1 MKKRLICF
9 LILSSFIIGLVFVGS
24 CKDYDDFAL
33 DIRVENL
40 ENKLDQNCEN
50 LSDTIDSIKARLGR
64 IKECSCVPSNIKDS
78 IAALYKYLGGVLN
91 DTVSADSADKK
102 VKGLSNVINYLN
114 KRLSNIAVTADSAY
128 SIADSLRQLRFGWGD
143 SLRLAYD
150 TIRTLV
156 VDVEKINIKLDSIRI
171 LDSIIKERDRLT
183 QIRIDS
189 VIKEYNKADSAHQA
203 QIDTLFKKDSL
214 INVSL
219 KELIK
224 QDSVHTYRIDSLAK
238 VTYQLDSVAKVYLD
252 SALAWADDVA
262 NRVKV
267 ALNDRIDSV
276 IKEYKKADTLIN
288 KRIDAIRLDTMRLN
302 WARIQEINDT
312 LNVIDSVLQS
322 HKSRLDSIDLR
333 LDTLELRMDSLELRV
348 DTLELKVDS
357 LEDARKKAISGI
369 VIQGTQNNVFGSF
382 ALPIGVRSNILMAYS
397 TKFKGATFPT
407 RTSGLTGSDVITIKD
422 QAVIPLTF
430 EDDLGGKDVISGGT
444 ASDNAGKLYFTLN
457 PNDVK
462 IDSSYHFYLINSL
475 GDKTPVTIDSVR
487 KSKEK
492 LTFGYSAAKG
502 ASQVVEND
510 INTVNGFYQAD
521 VNIAAAD
528 AYSLRPNLDE
538 SALKAVAKDVK
549 NFRDGIDLGNL
560 ASTLL
565 NSVNG
570 VLDANALYVTWKDM
584 YGTHSATS
592 EYNLAVATIKPL
604 SYNAIDKISGK
615 IPSYDIPNNPI
626 HYLLDQINI
635 PSFTLDFDT
644 IKMGAVSFSI
654 PSITFDTSAIHQ
666 TLKIYVDATGTG
678 SSTGTATT
686 TQKDYYGNPI
696 TADVN
701 MTTTINIKDTVEISL
716 DSVYI
721 NLNEKITA
729 VMDTLQATLN
739 GLKVNIDSIVNN
751 IQDQLQ
757 TKVNSMLNSIEG
769 TVNSNVTNIVGDI
782 KKQIGNNK
790 FVKKVE
796 TLANKLNSYY
806 KRVDGLGRELTQP
819 MLLYAANGDFHPVS
833 KSYGVPT
840 PLSGT
845 GTYELVITSLTNEI
859 ITPAYKKYI
868 AVTNFRDASTGK
880 DYQNDDQNA
889 DYIKNTV
896 NAAGDFGKL
905 LDGDTKIVKFEPS
918 KKGIYEILI
927 STIDYD
933 GYMYHRKFYVNV
945 K

>member
-9 LILSSFIIGLVFVGS
+9 SVLASFIIGLVLVGS

-40 ENKLDQNCEN
+40 ENKLDQNCKN
-50 LSDTIDSIKARLGR
+50 LGDTIDSIKARLGR
-64 IKECSCVPSNIKDS
+64 IKECNCVPSNIKDS
-78 IAALYKYLGGVLN
+78 IAKLYKYLGDVT
-91 DTVSADSADKK
+91 DTISADSADKK
-102 VKGLSNVINYLN
+102 VKGLSNIINYLN
-114 KRLSNIAVTADSAY
+114 KSLSNIAVTADSAY

-143 SLRLAYD
+143 SLKKAYD

-171 LDSIIKERDRLT
+171 LDSIINERDRLT

-189 VIKEYNKADSAHQA
+189 VIKEYKKADSTQ
-203 QIDTLFKKDSL
+203 QVLIDSIYK
-214 INVSL
+214 I
-219 KELIK
+219 
-224 QDSVHTYRIDSLAK
+224 DSVQTYRIDSLAK

-252 SALAWADDVA
+252 SALAWADTVA
-262 NRVKV
+262 NRVKIG
-267 ALNDRIDSV
+267 LNTRIDSV
-276 IKEYKKADTLIN
+276 IKEYEKADSVIN
-288 KRIDAIRLDTMRLN
+288 ARIDAIPIDTIRMN
-302 WARIQEINDT
+302 YARIQEINDT

-333 LDTLELRMDSLELRV
+333 LDSLELRMDSLELRMDSLELRV
-348 DTLELKVDS
+348 DTLELEVDS
-357 LEDARKKAISGI
+357 LRDAEMKRISGI

-407 RTSGLTGSDVITIKD
+407 RTSGLTGSDVITSKD

-430 EDDLGGKDVISGGT
+430 EDDLSGEDVISGGT
-444 ASDNAGKLYFTLN
+444 ATDNAGKLYFTLN

-462 IDSSYHFYLINSL
+462 IDTSYHFYLINSL

-492 LTFGYSAAKG
+492 LTFGYTAAKG
-502 ASQVVEND
+502 ASQVVADD

-565 NSVNG
+565 NSVDG
-570 VLDANALYVTWKDM
+570 VLDANALYVTWEDM

-626 HYLLDQINI
+626 HYLLDQINV
-635 PSFTLDFDT
+635 PSFTLNFDT
-644 IKMGAVSFSI
+644 IKIEDLTITIDTVKFSLPDKVDSLSVKIDVKVPVDMNAAVVI
-654 PSITFDTSAIHQ
+654 ND
-666 TLKIYVDATGTG
+666 TLKGDSIHLKGNANVKD
-678 SSTGTATT
+678 SIHVVHTT
-686 TQKDYYGNPI
+686 KVALN
-696 TADVN
+696 DVY
-701 MTTTINIKDTVEISL
+701 TTMNNRIEALL
-716 DSVYI
+716 DSMNLSLKNVNSKI
-721 NLNEKITA
+721 N
-729 VMDTLQATLN
+729 
-739 GLKVNIDSIVNN
+739 SSVNN
-751 IQDQLQ
+751 IQNQIQ
-757 TKVNSMLNSIEG
+757 AQVNKMLNSIQG
-769 TVNSNVTNIVGDI
+769 TVNNSVSDIVGDI
-782 KKQIGNNK
+782 KTQIGNNK

-796 TLANKLNSYY
+796 KLANKLNSYY
-806 KRVDGLGRELTQP
+806 ERVDGLGRELTQP

-833 KSYGVPT
+833 KTYGVPT

-905 LDGDTKIVKFEPS
+905 LDGETKIVKFEPS

>member
-9 LILSSFIIGLVFVGS
+9 SVLASFIIGLVFVGS

-40 ENKLDQNCEN
+40 ENKLNQNCEN

-64 IKECSCVPSNIKDS
+64 IKECACTPSNIKDS
-78 IAALYKYLGGVLN
+78 IAVLYNYLGDVLK
-91 DTVSADSADKK
+91 DTVVSADSADKK
-102 VKGLSNVINYLN
+102 VKGIQNVINYLN

-128 SIADSLRQLRFGWGD
+128 SIADSLRQLRLGWGD
-143 SLRLAYD
+143 SLKLAYD
-150 TIRTLV
+150 TILTLNKE
-156 VDVEKINIKLDSIRI
+156 VERINTRLDSLKM
-171 LDSIIKERDRLT
+171 LDSVIKVKDSLT

-189 VIKEYNKADSAHQA
+189 VINEYKKADSGIIAS
-203 QIDTLFKKDSL
+203 IKD
-214 INVSL
+214 
-219 KELIK
+219 LIK
-224 QDSVHTYRIDSLAK
+224 QDSVHTFKIDSLSGVTAK
-238 VTYQLDSVAKVYLD
+238 LDSVAKVYLD
-252 SALAWADDVA
+252 SALAWANDVA
-262 NRVKV
+262 NNVKV
-267 ALNDRIDSV
+267 DLNTRIDSV
-276 IKEYKKADTLIN
+276 INAYKKADTLIN
-288 KRIDAIRLDTMRLN
+288 KRIDALDLHNDTIKMN
-302 WARIQEINDT
+302 WDRIKEINDT
-312 LNVIDSVLQS
+312 LNVIGQTLKNHSD
-322 HKSRLDSIDLR
+322 RLDAIDLR
-333 LDTLELRMDSLELRV
+333 IDSLKLRV
-348 DTLELKVDS
+348 DTLELAVDS
-357 LEDARKKAISGI
+357 LRDAKMKNISGI
-369 VIQGTQNNVFGSF
+369 IIQGTQNNVFGSF
-382 ALPIGVRSNILMAYS
+382 ALPINVKSNILMAYS
-397 TKFKGATFPT
+397 TKFMGAYFPT
-407 RTSGLTGSDVITIKD
+407 QATGMTGSDVITDDDK
-422 QAVIPLTF
+422 AVIPLTF
-430 EDDLGGKDVISGGT
+430 ESVLPGDNVISGGT

-462 IDSSYHFYLINSL
+462 IDSTYHFYLINSL

-492 LTFGYSAAKG
+492 LTFGYSAAKN

-521 VNIAAAD
+521 VNIAAKD

-538 SALKAVAKDVK
+538 SALAAVARDVK

-565 NSVNG
+565 NSVDG
-570 VLDANALYVTWKDM
+570 VLDANALYVTWEDM

-604 SYNAIDKISGK
+604 SYNTIDKISGK
-615 IPSYDIPNNPI
+615 IPSFNIPDNPI
-626 HYLLDQINI
+626 HYLLNQINV

-654 PSITFDTSAIHQ
+654 PSITFDTAAIHQ

-678 SSTGTATT
+678 SSTGTATSAQT
-686 TQKDYYGNPI
+686 DLNGDPI

-757 TKVNSMLNSIEG
+757 TKVNSMLTSIEG
-769 TVNSNVTNIVGDI
+769 TVNSNVTKIVGDI
-782 KKQIGNNK
+782 KTQIGNNK

-806 KRVDGLGRELTQP
+806 KRVDGLGREFTQP
-819 MLLYAANGDFHPVS
+819 MLLYAANGEFHPVS

-840 PLSGT
+840 PLAGT
-845 GTYELVITSLTNEI
+845 GTHELVITSLTNEI
-859 ITPAYKKYI
+859 ITPAYMKYI
-868 AVTNFRDASTGK
+868 AVTNFREASSGK
-880 DYQNDDQNA
+880 DRGDSQIA

-896 NAAGDFGKL
+896 NKAGDFGKL
-905 LDGDTKIVKFEPS
+905 LDGDKKIVNFEPS
-918 KKGIYEILI
+918 KKGTYEILI

-933 GYMYHRKFYVNV
+933 GYVYHRKFYVNV